1 MFTIRL
7 YDERDSPTVLGYIC
21 DLLAY
26 EQQIDSGR
34 ASGNLIAQSYLTYLL
49 DKCEQTD
56 GAILVL
62 DTKTSELDIGGYI
75 CVFANYNS
83 ESMID
88 THPVY
93 AYIPDFYVHPNYRGV
108 GAGKALLTAAEQWV
122 KFRGA
127 STLKLSV
134 LAGNL
139 EARAFYGKSGFS
151 EHEIQ
156 LQKSLILQSTSEI
169 TKP

>member
-1 MFTIRL
+1 MFIIRL
-7 YDERDSPTVLGYIC
+7 YDERDSHTVLDYIC

-34 ASGNLIAQSYLTYLL
+34 ASGNLIAQSYLAYLL

-62 DTKTSELDIGGYI
+62 DTKASELEIGGYI
-75 CVFANYNS
+75 CVFTNYNS

-88 THPVY
+88 THPAY
-93 AYIPDFYVHPNYRGV
+93 AYIPDFYVHPNYRGI
-108 GAGKALLTAAEQWV
+108 GAGKSLLAAAEQWV
-122 KFRGA
+122 KVRGA
-127 STLKLSV
+127 NTLKLSV
-134 LAGNL
+134 LAGNT
-139 EARAFYGKSGFS
+139 EARTFYGKSGFS

-156 LQKSLILQSTSEI
+156 LQKSLTL
-169 TKP
+169 

>member
-7 YDERDSPTVLGYIC
+7 YDERDSHTVLGYIR

-34 ASGNLIAQSYLTYLL
+34 ADGNLIAQSYLTYLL
-49 DKCEQTD
+49 GKCEQTD

-62 DTKTSELDIGGYI
+62 DTRISELDIGGYI
-75 CVFANYNS
+75 CVFTNYNS

-88 THPVY
+88 MHPVY
-93 AYIPDFYVHPNYRGV
+93 AYISDFYVHPNCRGM
-108 GAGKALLTAAEQWV
+108 GGGKALLAAAEQWV
-122 KFRGA
+122 KMRGA

-134 LAGNL
+134 LAGNI

-156 LQKSLILQSTSEI
+156 LQKSLIT
-169 TKP
+169 

>member
-7 YDERDSPTVLGYIC
+7 YDERGSPTVIGYIC

-34 ASGNLIAQSYLTYLL
+34 ANGNLIAQSYLTYLL
-49 DKCEQTD
+49 DKCDRTD
-56 GAILVL
+56 GAILIL

-75 CVFANYNS
+75 CVFTNYNS
-83 ESMID
+83 ESKID
-88 THPVY
+88 THPIY
-93 AYIPDFYVHPNYRGV
+93 AYIPDFYVHPNYRGM
-108 GAGKALLTAAEQWV
+108 GAGTALLTAAEQWAEV
-122 KFRGA
+122 RGA

-134 LAGNL
+134 LAANL

-156 LQKSLILQSTSEI
+156 LQKSLIPKSTSDI
-169 TKP
+169 TN